1 MSAPEPQATAK
12 PARHPLVQR
21 ILDGS
26 AGESIRLTAARGAL
40 PLPLQDLLYAQICLL
55 QDEAPAVVQAATES
69 LAKLTGEALLPIVRD
84 PVCDPIVIDH
94 FARGGRLQGGAL
106 EAAIAHPAI
115 LDGTLEALA
124 ASAPAET
131 LNLIVTNEV
140 RLIKNPR
147 LLDVLRANPQ
157 LSGDNRRRLF
167 ELERDFIGKE
177 QLRVRAPAAE
187 GAPTGTATAGAI
199 AAGATGGASLGGG
212 AMPEEVPGVPGIPAE
227 AEAPPPDD
235 AAAHAEPLSEE
246 EQLLYE
252 EQLRKTPAFQKIMKL
267 NVAERLQ
274 LAMKG
279 NTEERAILIR
289 DTAKMVAHAVI
300 KSPKLSDNE
309 ITTFAAMRN
318 IHEEILRVIASK
330 KEWTKNYATVHALV
344 RNPKTPPG
352 LSLQF
357 LARLGNRDL
366 KIVAG
371 DKNIPE
377 LVRRNARN
385 MFMVRTQP
393 PKKMGKKAH

>member
-1 MSAPEPQATAK
+1 MSAPEPQPASK

-26 AGESIRLTAARGAL
+26 AAESIRLTAARGAL
-40 PLPLQDLLYAQICLL
+40 PLPLQDLLYTQICLL
-55 QDEAPAVVQAATES
+55 QDEAAAVVQAATMS

-84 PVCDPIVIDH
+84 PACDPIVIDH
-94 FARGGRLQGGAL
+94 FARGGHLQGDAM

-115 LDGTLEALA
+115 LDATLEALA

-147 LLDVLRANPQ
+147 LVEVLRGNPK
-157 LSGDNRRRLF
+157 LSADNRRRLS

-187 GAPTGTATAGAI
+187 GALVGGAPVGAAPAGTAG
-199 AAGATGGASLGGG
+199 
-212 AMPEEVPGVPGIPAE
+212 EVPLADPMAEGMPGVSGIPAE
-227 AEAPPPDD
+227 GEAPPPDD
-235 AAAHAEPLSEE
+235 AAPAEPMSEE
-246 EQLLYE
+246 EQLAYE
-252 EQLRKTPAFQKIMKL
+252 EELRKTPAFQKIMKL
-267 NVAERLQ
+267 NVAERQQ

-279 NTEERAILIR
+279 NAEERAILVR
-289 DTAKMVAHAVI
+289 DTAKMVAHAVL

-309 ITTFAAMRN
+309 ITNFAGMRN

-330 KEWTKNYATVHALV
+330 KEWTKSYATVHALV

-352 LSLQF
+352 LTVQF

-371 DKNIPE
+371 DKNIPD
-377 LVRRNARN
+377 LVRRQARN
-385 MFMVRTQP
+385 MFIVRTQP

>member
-40 PLPLQDLLYAQICLL
+40 PLPLQDLLYAQIRLL

-147 LLDVLRANPQ
+147 LLEVLRGNPQ
-157 LSGDNRRRLF
+157 LSTDNRRRLM

-187 GAPTGTATAGAI
+187 AAP
-199 AAGATGGASLGGG
+199 AAGAAPEASAATLEG
-212 AMPEEVPGVPGIPAE
+212 VPGVPVVPAE
-227 AEAPPPDD
+227 GEAPPPDD
-235 AAAHAEPLSEE
+235 AAAPPEPLSEE
-246 EQLLYE
+246 EQLQYE
-252 EQLRKTPAFQKIMKL
+252 EQLRKTPAFQKIMKM

-371 DKNIPE
+371 DKNIPD

>member
-1 MSAPEPQATAK
+1 MSTPEPQPAAK
-12 PARHPLVQR
+12 ARHPLVQR

-26 AGESIRLTAARGAL
+26 AAESIRLTAARGAF
-40 PLPLQDLLYAQICLL
+40 PLPLQDLVYTQICLL
-55 QDEAPAVVQAATES
+55 NDEMPAVVQAATES
-69 LAKLTGEALLPIVRD
+69 LGQLTDDTLLSVMRD
-84 PVCDPIVIDH
+84 PACDPIVIDH
-94 FARGGRLQGGAL
+94 FARAGRLLGGAL

-140 RLIKNPR
+140 RLIKTPR
-147 LLDVLRANPQ
+147 LLEVLRGNKQ
-157 LSGDNRRRLF
+157 LSGDNRRRLV

-177 QLRVRAPAAE
+177 QLKVRAPVAEVVPPAEAVPSPSAELPEGAAAE
-187 GAPTGTATAGAI
+187 G
-199 AAGATGGASLGGG
+199 
-212 AMPEEVPGVPGIPAE
+212 EVPPA
-227 AEAPPPDD
+227 DD
-235 AAAHAEPLSEE
+235 AAAVPPPLTEE
-246 EQLLYE
+246 EERQYE

-279 NTEERAILIR
+279 STEERAILIR

-309 ITTFAAMRN
+309 VTLFAAMRN
-318 IHEEILRVIASK
+318 IHEEILRVIASRK
-330 KEWTKNYATVHALV
+330 DWTKTYATVHALV

-377 LVRRNARN
+377 LVRRQARN